1 VAFEITGLIHHNR
14 STMFAPLPPSDFDL
28 AHIVESAQVQEE
40 CGYDRVLIANSAIL
54 PDPLVIGT
62 HVAANTRT
70 LKLMLAHRPGF
81 ISPTVA
87 ARMLATI
94 DRVSSGRAGVHIIAG
109 PNDQELQA
117 DGDFLAKDQRY
128 SRSHEYVGILRQLWT
143 RDEPL
148 DHAGE
153 YYRFN
158 RAIVEVKPFQPRG
171 LPVFWGGGSE
181 AAVEMGAR
189 CADVYAMA
197 GSPLKTTAETV
208 AKVREAARRHQRTLR
223 FMSTFVVVTGDT
235 EEEAWRNAH
244 GILTE
249 YLDVRASGTQDWTR
263 TKGVSNFGM
272 QSTGAVSQ
280 SAAAAAGLLQD
291 KCFWTGMIQ
300 ATGGKFGN
308 QATLVGT
315 PEQLTEALMEY
326 YDLGVTGF
334 LIRGFRALDDARRY
348 SRGLFPM
355 LREAV
360 ARREASGPAAYAAA
374 APF

>member
-1 VAFEITGLIHHNR
+1 MAFEITGLVHHNR
-14 STMFAPLPPSDFDL
+14 STMLAPRPPSDFDL
-28 AHIVESAQVQEE
+28 GYIVESARVQEE
-40 CGYDRVLIANSAIL
+40 CGYDRVLIANSAII

-94 DRVSSGRAGVHIIAG
+94 DRVSGGRAGAHIIAG
-109 PNDQELQA
+109 PSEKELQA
-117 DGDFLAKDQRY
+117 DGDFLTKDERY
-128 SRSHEYVGILRQLWT
+128 RRSGEYVGILRQLWT
-143 RDEPL
+143 REEPL
-148 DHAGE
+148 DHAGD

-158 RAIVEVKPFQPRG
+158 RAIVEVKPIQPGG
-171 LPVFWGGGSE
+171 LPIFWGGGSE

-197 GSPLKTTAETV
+197 GSPLRMTGDTV
-208 AKVREAARRHQRTLR
+208 AKVREAARRHERTLR

-235 EEEAWRNAH
+235 EERAWRTANS
-244 GILTE
+244 ILTE
-249 YLDVRASGTQDWTR
+249 YLDLRASGDQDWTQTR
-263 TKGVSNFGM
+263 GVSNFGV
-272 QSTGAVSQ
+272 QSTGATSQ
-280 SAAAAAGLLQD
+280 MAAAAAGLLQD

-315 PEQLTEALMEY
+315 PEQLTDALMDY
-326 YDLGVTGF
+326 YELGVTGF
-334 LIRGFRALDDARRY
+334 LIRGFRALEDAREY

-360 ARREASGPAAYAAA
+360 ARREAAHEGKR
-374 APF
+374 